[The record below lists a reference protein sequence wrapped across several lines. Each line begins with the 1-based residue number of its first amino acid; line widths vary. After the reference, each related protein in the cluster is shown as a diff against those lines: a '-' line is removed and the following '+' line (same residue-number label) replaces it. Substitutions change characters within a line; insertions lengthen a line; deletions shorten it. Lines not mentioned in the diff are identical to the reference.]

1 MENASAMPQ
10 PTYNGQSGRSRRRHH
25 ITGPVVLIALGLVF
39 LGQNLGILPFDT
51 WLNLWQFWPVLL
63 IMAGVELILGHS
75 GIGSAIASIFMI
87 VTILAIV
94 GVFAFFGQIGT
105 WGVSGAHFAAA
116 GPFQTNHVTQEIGS
130 AQRGIIDLEHG
141 AGRLEV
147 SALPLE
153 SAQLLEGDLAYSEN
167 SALERRAES
176 RGDGTYVRLGARN
189 GYNGIPFGNSF
200 RQDWTV
206 RLSPNVPLDV
216 RVHSGASAVSM
227 DLSQLKVTN
236 LNVDSGASGVDITLP
251 SNAGQTQA
259 FVKAGVAGV
268 HLRIPEGVSA
278 RIRIQNGL
286 SGSTVD
292 TSRFPKNGS
301 YYQSPDYESATNK
314 VDLRVETG
322 ISGVTIN

>member
-1 MENASAMPQ
+1 MENASAIPQ
-10 PTYNGQSGRSRRRHH
+10 PMLEGQKGRSRRRHH
-25 ITGPVVLIALGLVF
+25 FTGPIVLIAIGLVF
-39 LGQNLGILPFDT
+39 LGQNLGFLPSDT

-63 IMAGVELILGHS
+63 ILVGIELILGHS
-75 GIGSAIASIFMI
+75 GIGSAIASILMI
-87 VTILAIV
+87 VAILGLVATV
-94 GVFAFFGQIGT
+94 AFFGQIGYQGFS
-105 WGVSGAHFAAA
+105 GVHIGAA
-116 GPFQTNHVTQEIGS
+116 GPFQTNHVTQEIGN

-189 GYNGIPFGNSF
+189 SYNGFPFGNSF

-268 HLRIPEGVSA
+268 HVRIPEGVSA

-292 TSRFPKNGS
+292 TARFPKNGN

-314 VDLRVETG
+314 VDLRLETG
-322 ISGVTIN
+322 VSGVTIN